1 MTETRHDQAQ
11 ASGPHLDQPPGS
23 AGAAGELPNRWS
35 GWVVF
40 AAAMLILV
48 GLYQAIEG
56 LVALVNR
63 NFYLVGSEGL
73 VVNVN
78 FAAWG
83 VVHLV
88 VGVVAVLAGFGVL
101 AGKEAARI
109 AGIVLAALSAF
120 VNLAFIAAYPLW
132 VLIIIVLDVIV
143 IYALAVHGRETA
155 T

>member
-1 MTETRHDQAQ
+1 MTDIRHDEAQ
-11 ASGPHLDQPPGS
+11 ASGPRMDQPPSG
-23 AGAAGELPNRWS
+23 AGAAREMPSRWS

-56 LVALVNR
+56 LVALINR

-78 FAAWG
+78 FTAWG
-83 VVHLV
+83 IVHLV
-88 VGVVAVLAGFGVL
+88 VGVVAILAGFGVL

-132 VLIIIVLDVIV
+132 VLIIIVLDIIV
-143 IYALAVHGRETA
+143 IYALAVHGREVT

>member
-1 MTETRHDQAQ
+1 MTDIRHDETQ
-11 ASGPHLDQPPGS
+11 ASGPHLDQPPSG
-23 AGAAGELPNRWS
+23 AGAAREMPGRWS

-56 LVALVNR
+56 LVALINR

-73 VVNVN
+73 VVNVD
-78 FAAWG
+78 FTAWG
-83 VVHLV
+83 IVHLV
-88 VGVVAVLAGFGVL
+88 VGVVAIAAGFGVL
-101 AGKEAARI
+101 AGKEAARV

-132 VLIIIVLDVIV
+132 VLIIIVLDIIV
-143 IYALAVHGRETA
+143 IYALAVHGREVA